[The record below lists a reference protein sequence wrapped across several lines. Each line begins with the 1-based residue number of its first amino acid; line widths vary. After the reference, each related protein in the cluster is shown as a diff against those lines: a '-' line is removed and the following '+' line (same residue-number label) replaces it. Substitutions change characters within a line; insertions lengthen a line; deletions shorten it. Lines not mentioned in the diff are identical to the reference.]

1 LLLDAAL
8 VQEHDFR
15 GHVAGEAHFVGD
27 HQHGAAVERD
37 LAHHA
42 EHFADQL
49 RVERRR
55 GLVEQHHFRLHDKG
69 ARDGGALLLTARQ
82 VRRVIVAAV
91 MQADTLQVVLGALEC
106 LRARLGFIGAGVFVD
121 QHVIARG
128 RFGRMLPAMLASGD
142 RIGLGV
148 DEDTA
153 LIVRGGVA
161 EVAGRSGVVLIDLR
175 SATVQAAQPLA
186 LRDAR
191 ISYLGSGDQAVLAT
205 GAVTVA
211 AARRGGTTLDHTA
224 PDFAPEYSEPRF
236 FWDWAIVRSRT
247 CCSTLL
253 KESRPARAAWR

>member
-1 LLLDAAL
+1 M
-8 VQEHDFR
+8 
-15 GHVAGEAHFVGD
+15 
-27 HQHGAAVERD
+27 
-37 LAHHA
+37 
-42 EHFADQL
+42 
-49 RVERRR
+49 
-55 GLVEQHHFRLHDKG
+55 
-69 ARDGGALLLTARQ
+69 
-82 VRRVIVAAV
+82 VAAV

-191 ISYLGSGDQAVLAT
+191 ISYLGSGDQVVLAT

-211 AARRGGTTLDHTA
+211 AARRGGITLDHTA

-236 FWDWAIVRSRT
+236 FWDMLGHRALTDLLFNLIESKQTSARGVALSAPGDGPALGYEFRFRKEAGTIGYLYTGNGSDEYTVLNVVLDVAPVATAPAPVRPR
-247 CCSTLL
+247 
-253 KESRPARAAWR
+253 